1 MSDLRLGFVGSW
13 RYLWRQLTSM
23 RTALILLL
31 LTALAAIPGSLL
43 PQRTNGP
50 IPVRDYF
57 EQNPDLARFLD
68 RLWMFDVYGSPWFSA
83 IYILLF
89 ISLIGCVIP
98 RTIEHAKSTFN
109 QPPAAPSRLDRMEH
123 FQTFTGDFDASL
135 NWFRKNR
142 FRVRT
147 EADWISAEKGYLRE
161 FGNLIFH
168 LSLILILLGVSVGSL
183 FGMRADSIVNVGERF
198 TNIPT
203 NYDSVTYGKLFS
215 EKNLP
220 PFIIKAENFVAKY
233 NPVTSMPEDYTLYV
247 SVAESPDAKPVR
259 TTIKVNLPLKFGSTS
274 VYLQA
279 NGYSPLVTV
288 RNPSGKIVY
297 QGAVPLLP
305 QDSNLASIGA
315 IKVPDTDPQI
325 GFVASFFPTYDL
337 PEGQPA
343 RSAYPEALDPRLLIG
358 VWVGDLQ
365 VDNGIPQS
373 VYKLNT
379 DKMKEIGTVALKVGE
394 TYEFAEGSMTFEGY
408 VPWVNLNIVRDPGK
422 QLALIGGILA
432 ILGLLASLFARH
444 RRIWIRRRGSEL
456 EIAGLAKNAAPGL
469 EAEIAGLVK
478 SVKEMS

>member
-1 MSDLRLGFVGSW
+1 MSDVQLGFIGSL

-50 IPVRDYF
+50 IPVRDF
-57 EQNPDLARFLD
+57 IESNPELAKFLD
-68 RLWMFDVYGSPWFSA
+68 KLWMFDVYGSPWFSA

-98 RTIEHAKSTFN
+98 RTIEHAKTALST
-109 QPPAAPSRLDRMEH
+109 PPSAPSRLERMEH
-123 FQTFTGDFDASL
+123 YQVFAGDLKAAEQYL
-135 NWFRKNR
+135 RKAR
-142 FRVRT
+142 FRVRS

-183 FGMRADSIVNVGERF
+183 FGMRADSIVNIGERF

-220 PFIIKAENFVAKY
+220 PFVIKAENFQAKY
-233 NPVTSMPEDYTLYV
+233 NPVTSMPEDYTLFV
-247 SVAESPDAKPVR
+247 SVAENPDAKPIK
-259 TTIKVNLPLKFGSTS
+259 TTIKVNAPLKFGSTS

-288 RNPSGKIVY
+288 RNATKEIVF
-297 QGAVPLLP
+297 QGPVPLLP

-315 IKVPDTDPQI
+315 IKVPDTDPQL
-325 GFVASFFPTYDL
+325 GFVASFFPTYEL

-379 DKMKEIGTVALKVGE
+379 EKMKEIGTVAMKVGE
-394 TYEFAEGSMTFEGY
+394 TYEFTDGSLTFEGY

-422 QLALIGGILA
+422 LLALIGGILA
-432 ILGLLASLFARH
+432 ILGLLASLFTRH
-444 RRIWIRRRGSEL
+444 RRIWLRKNGSKIEV
-456 EIAGLAKNAAPGL
+456 AGLAKNAAPGL
-469 EAEIAGLVK
+469 QDEILKLVK
-478 SVKEMS
+478 ELS